1 MSNTAS
7 TLSDLATQQFG
18 SRVAAHNDRVV
29 RAAEAIDAD
38 SSPENVEAVVRRET
52 SGLGLYVP
60 QSFVDSVVHAVST
73 PAEEEAAE
81 ETVAYLTDAQVEAI
95 VESATS
101 KYGHVIDR
109 EGVINVLD
117 EAGLIEP
124 QPEPEPEPESETSL
138 VQRLVEFAKRY
149 GFKG

>member
-73 PAEEEAAE
+73 PAEEEA

-101 KYGHVIDR
+101 KYGYAIDR
-109 EGVINVLD
+109 DGVVNVLD

-124 QPEPEPEPESETSL
+124 QPEPEPEPESEATL
-138 VQRLVEFAKRY
+138 LQRLVEFAKRY